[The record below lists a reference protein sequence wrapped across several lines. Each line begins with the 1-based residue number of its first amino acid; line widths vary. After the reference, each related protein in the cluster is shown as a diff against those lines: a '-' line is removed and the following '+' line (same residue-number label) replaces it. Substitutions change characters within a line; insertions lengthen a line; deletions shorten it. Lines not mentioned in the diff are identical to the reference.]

1 MRQKRFQHTEIQNK
15 SNLKSKPGSHSSKNS
30 IDWCNGPIKY
40 LDPPGPITALA
51 SAPGSGNT
59 WARYLIQQMR

>member
-1 MRQKRFQHTEIQNK
+1 MISE
-15 SNLKSKPGSHSSKNS
+15 PGSESSKNS

-40 LDPPGPITALA
+40 LDPPGPLTALA